1 MKSEFEKKDVEE
13 NATREKDARSKPDCK
28 SRKLRNSMV
37 RRLIHGWPF
46 TSEKYNQ
53 ARSILCGRYRRPS
66 QLVKVHIKL
75 SIING
80 TNARKSMNFTRI
92 WSHILILWTQ

>member
-13 NATREKDARSKPDCK
+13 NAIREKDATSKPNCQ

-37 RRLIHGWPF
+37 RRLIHGQPF
-46 TSEKYNQ
+46 TSEKYNRT
-53 ARSILCGRYRRPS
+53 RSILCGRYRRPR
-66 QLVKVHIKL
+66 QVMKAHIKL
-75 SIING
+75 PTING
-80 TNARKSMNFTRI
+80 TNPRKSMNFTRI

>member
-1 MKSEFEKKDVEE
+1 
-13 NATREKDARSKPDCK
+13 
-28 SRKLRNSMV
+28 MV
-37 RRLIHGWPF
+37 F

-66 QLVKVHIKL
+66 QLVKAHIKL